1 MKKRGVTVRV
11 FPFRAKNDPTW
22 KSLSREFSARC
33 LLKRRR
39 RRRRRRRRLSIN
51 WTREFA
57 RIITNLLCE
66 REFLREIRYTIL
78 NVIDINKSSRVK

>member
-39 RRRRRRRRLSIN
+39 RRRRRLSIN

-66 REFLREIRYTIL
+66 REFLREIKYTIL
-78 NVIDINKSSRVK
+78 NVIDINKSSKVR

>member
-39 RRRRRRRRLSIN
+39 RRRRRLSIN

-78 NVIDINKSSRVK
+78 NVIDVNKSSRIR